1 MVDDGST
8 DGTAELIAALGDARI
23 RYHRFPKNRGRGVA
37 SDFAL
42 RHARGRWTAVIDADD
57 LALPNRL
64 AQAEEARAQGHE
76 FFCSALVLIDH
87 DYRVTGVRGCATE
100 GYPRAFPHATL
111 CGDTELLRRIGYP
124 AFRWA
129 QDQTMVLTLANTR
142 RGFFC
147 DEPLYLYHENAS
159 IGLRG
164 AFWSQY
170 FALKQLRALAR
181 QGVLTRG
188 PAVMRAQVTRG
199 LKLAGLL
206 PFFLWP
212 PAYQRTLRRRANRE
226 DGASMLT
233 AEVRAYIA
241 ECALR
246 FPRTAAVAAPH
257 GS

>member
-23 RYHRFPKNRGRGVA
+23 RCHRFPDNRGRGVA

-42 RHARGRWTAVIDADD
+42 RQARGRWTAVMDADD

-64 AQAEEARAQGHE
+64 ARAEEALARGHE

-87 DYRVTGVRGCATE
+87 DYRVTGVRGCATD

-111 CGDTELLRRIGYP
+111 CGDTGLLRRIGYP
-124 AFRWA
+124 AYRRA

-142 RGFFC
+142 RGFYC
-147 DEPLYLYHENAS
+147 EQPLYIYHENAG
-159 IGLRG
+159 IRLGG
-164 AFWSQY
+164 AFASHY
-170 FALKQLRALAR
+170 YALKQIRTLAR

-188 PAVMRAQVTRG
+188 AALTRAQLGRWA
-199 LKLAGLL
+199 KLAGLL

-212 PAYQRTLRRRANRE
+212 RAYLQTLR
-226 DGASMLT
+226 
-233 AEVRAYIA
+233 VRARASHGAGRLSAEERAFIA
-241 ECALR
+241 ECAQR
-246 FPRTAAVAAPH
+246 FPRPGAGPAPH
-257 GS
+257 AP